1 MKNINP
7 RGFSTKAQN
16 HGSRYDL
23 IGAEELVSYDD
34 GSGGMD
40 AWDEVDSI
48 LSGYDLIGARAQ
60 LPHRRAPAYHPAARR
75 GRGPSPQFMAN
86 LQAAAAAKQAGAG
99 VIVREQ
105 APTKARRLVLPMA
118 STGTVAAAAAAT
130 ITARP
135 QTIAFKP
142 QRIVIPST
150 IAPDF
155 DILDVKVGNKSQLVQ
170 SGALPGEAFQPTLFD
185 GEMDM
190 DTCQTSQDFVL
201 QVLNVA
207 VVARTFKAAVYGR
220 SVDQ

>member
-1 MKNINP
+1 MKTLNP
-7 RGFSTKAQN
+7 RKQLSSKQH

-34 GSGGMD
+34 GTGGDD
-40 AWDEVDSI
+40 AWDQVDSI
-48 LSGYDLIGARAQ
+48 LSGYDLIGARA
-60 LPHRRAPAYHPAARR
+60 PRGPRSPVRSPAHPSHPAHRAFR
-75 GRGPSPQFMAN
+75 AA
-86 LQAAAAAKQAGAG
+86 LQNAAATKQAGAG

-105 APTKARRLVLPMA
+105 APTKARRLVLPMS
-118 STGTVAAAAAAT
+118 STGPVAAGAAAT

-135 QTIAFKP
+135 QTIAYKP

-155 DILDVKVGNKSQLVQ
+155 DLLDIKVGNKSQLVQ
-170 SGALPGEAFQPTLFD
+170 SGSLPGEAFQPTLFD

-201 QVLNVA
+201 QVQNVGA
-207 VVARTFKAAVYGR
+207 VPRTFKAAVYGR